1 MKPADLR
8 IALACAAFAG
18 GAFAA
23 PSPDRVPVYDATQ
36 IAHDSYVV
44 IERIG
49 VESWRSAFGIG
60 GHRDE
65 AGARSAVL
73 AEAARVRA
81 DGVVNLHCLGQTD
94 GLFNSSG
101 FYCYGNAIRLKN
113 ERRVGSK

>member
-1 MKPADLR
+1 VAIYDSTQL
-8 IALACAAFAG
+8 AL
-18 GAFAA
+18 
-23 PSPDRVPVYDATQ
+23 D
-36 IAHDSYVV
+36 HYVV

-49 VESWRSAFGIG
+49 VQGWRSAFGIG

-65 AGARSAVL
+65 ASARGAVL

-81 DGVVNLHCLGQTD
+81 DGVINLHCLGQTD

-113 ERRVGSK
+113 ERRVGVATRRSDEKK